1 MFLHPMGSAVHE
13 VHSGASGAR
22 NAKAQF
28 FMLRWDWCC
37 FHKKRT
43 GTSYVE
49 FVFLHPVGYAGH
61 VVQYG
66 AFEVQHV
73 DAVFCMLMWDRYG
86 FHKKRTG
93 THYAELVFCIR

>member
-1 MFLHPMGSAVHE
+1 
-13 VHSGASGAR
+13 
-22 NAKAQF
+22 
-28 FMLRWDWCC
+28 MLRWDWCC